1 VVIGIQNS
9 FMQAENGMTLRDMEA
24 CCQVATRL
32 NEVIIF
38 RSTGPWSLR
47 WLEKNYPTKNFH
59 VKGKSSDWGPMAG
72 FVPYLGKYSKVGGN
86 AEKEKIG
93 TAYNDDGLKHK
104 FAQKTQ
110 LCLTMDELRIQLNTV
125 SNNRT
130 ALIEIQ
136 AIPDTKDF
144 YLVAQ
149 RSSDRAKFSFRAV
162 FDAAGFYR
170 IFVYEKYIAL
180 TGVALRGLAYE
191 KPTPLEVMTSSEVGA
206 NNKPMTGDYDLMSV
220 CPAWSNYGERTLK
233 DISKP
238 GLNFGRPGG
247 PEAGATF
254 KAGTNLDAVLDMRLN
269 TGLPTQM
276 TAGPNPKPKTF
287 GAAGFTAAGYGKAP
301 DLPTNA
307 DTPPGRGR
315 EHSDMGNI
323 SARILRCINELNAAM
338 GQTGPFRRVHH
349 NAESH
354 RNVIFGGIQSRDM
367 ELGEGFPITS
377 FQPVQLR
384 LARYD
389 TVTTLENM
397 AEFRTY
403 AGMLNA
409 GGYYVQKNWAW
420 GMSTRNEVI

>member
-9 FMQAENGMTLRDMEA
+9 FMQAENGMTLQDMQA

-86 AEKEKIG
+86 AEKEKVG

-104 FAQKTQ
+104 YAQKTQ
-110 LCLTMDELRIQLNTV
+110 LCLTLAELQIQRSTV
-125 SNNRT
+125 SNGRT
-130 ALIEIQ
+130 ALTEMQ
-136 AIPDTKDF
+136 QVENSPDY
-144 YLVAQ
+144 YLVAL
-149 RSSDRAKFSFRAV
+149 RSSDRAKFAFRAAY
-162 FDAAGFYR
+162 DAAGFYR
-170 IFVYEKYIAL
+170 ISVYPKYL
-180 TGVALRGLAYE
+180 PLKGLAYE

-206 NNKPMTGDYDLMSV
+206 NNRPMTGDYDLMSV
-220 CPAWSNYGERTLK
+220 CPAWSNYGERSLK
-233 DISKP
+233 DITKP
-238 GLNFGRPGG
+238 GLNFGRQGGVEPG
-247 PEAGATF
+247 AAF
-254 KAGTNLDAVLDMRLN
+254 KAGVNLDAVLDMRLN

-276 TAGPNPKPKTF
+276 TAGPNPKAKTF
-287 GAAGFTAAGYGKAP
+287 GATGFTAAGYGKAP
-301 DLPTNA
+301 DLPNA
-307 DTPPGRGR
+307 ANTPPGRGR
-315 EHSDMGNI
+315 EHGDMGNI

>member
-1 VVIGIQNS
+1 
-9 FMQAENGMTLRDMEA
+9 MTLQDMQA

-86 AEKEKIG
+86 AEKEKVG

-104 FAQKTQ
+104 YAQKTQ
-110 LCLTMDELRIQLNTV
+110 LCLTLAELQIQRSTV
-125 SNNRT
+125 SNGRT
-130 ALIEIQ
+130 ALTEMQ
-136 AIPDTKDF
+136 QVENSPDY
-144 YLVAQ
+144 YLVAL
-149 RSSDRAKFSFRAV
+149 RSSDRAKFAFRAAY
-162 FDAAGFYR
+162 DAAGFYR
-170 IFVYEKYIAL
+170 ISVYPKYL
-180 TGVALRGLAYE
+180 PLKGLAYE

-206 NNKPMTGDYDLMSV
+206 NNRPMTGDYDLMSV
-220 CPAWSNYGERTLK
+220 CPAWSNYGERSLK
-233 DISKP
+233 DITKP
-238 GLNFGRPGG
+238 GLNFGRQGGVEPG
-247 PEAGATF
+247 AAF
-254 KAGTNLDAVLDMRLN
+254 KAGVNLDAVLDMRLN

-276 TAGPNPKPKTF
+276 TAGPNPKAKTF
-287 GAAGFTAAGYGKAP
+287 GATGFTAAGYGKAP
-301 DLPTNA
+301 DLPNA
-307 DTPPGRGR
+307 ANTPPGRGR
-315 EHSDMGNI
+315 EHGDMGNI